1 MPAFI
6 PFVLEPCN
14 ISVTYD
20 EFEGSPD
27 ISIREG
33 RLSVRRIF
41 LVDWSDIWTF
51 AKELLGWSEVVGN
64 NIVIHMPH
72 YFKQTGA
79 FRSVSAQEIISIR
92 GFPLTGLVETP
103 TDIKKAEYTQA
114 QVVVMYERP
123 EYTRRNDNDA
133 LVSESIEPASEFITY
148 SNKGLNFNSAGVI
161 SPVPTSIATANL
173 VPVEESEAPAG
184 IIRMFDWVYTYHKMP
199 YIPAP
204 LIDYTGYVNQY
215 PITSASLGMT
225 YPEGTALLGNPSIT
239 RDWTIDGIG
248 LWKITVRITVRRK
261 DWNLFPKPSLGG
273 MMEFLPI
280 YDDGGLR
287 TYPFPYTDYA
297 AIIL

>member
-123 EYTRRNDNDA
+123 EYTIRNDNDA

-148 SNKGLNFNSAGVI
+148 SNKGLNFNSAGVK
-161 SPVPTSIATANL
+161 S
-173 VPVEESEAPAG
+173 
-184 IIRMFDWVYTYHKMP
+184 
-199 YIPAP
+199 
-204 LIDYTGYVNQY
+204 LIDF
-215 PITSASLGMT
+215 PDPFAF
-225 YPEGTALLGNPSIT
+225 PTAKIVDGNFAIPSPNEAKVE
-239 RDWTIDGIG
+239 
-248 LWKITVRITVRRK
+248 LSP
-261 DWNLFPKPSLGG
+261 L
-273 MMEFLPI
+273 
-280 YDDGGLR
+280 
-287 TYPFPYTDYA
+287 PFPVNKGA
-297 AIIL
+297 ANVAA